1 MIARLHLEQA
11 KRLGLRLDGAIKPI
25 EPAASGSGPGCW
37 PKDLHLRMGH
47 LDREHQ
53 GEINP

>member
-1 MIARLHLEQA
+1 MLARLHLEQA
-11 KRLGLRLDGAIKPI
+11 KRLGLRLDSAIKPI